1 MNDIA
6 SEVLRRLDSIEALI
20 NAPAREYLS
29 AEEAAGF
36 LGLSKQQLDI
46 HRMKGGGPA
55 FHKVGRRVLY
65 AVSDLRDWMAEHRRE
80 PLS

>member
-1 MNDIA
+1 MEADIL
-6 SEVLRRLDSIEALI
+6 ERLAAIEAKI
-20 NAPAREYLS
+20 GRPEREYLS

-46 HRMKGGGPA
+46 HRMNGGGPA

-65 AVSDLRDWMAEHRRE
+65 SVADLRAWMAGHRRE

>member
-1 MNDIA
+1 MEAEI
-6 SEVLRRLDSIEALI
+6 LQRLEAIEAKVGR
-20 NAPAREYLS
+20 PDREYLS

-36 LGLSKQQLDI
+36 VGLSKQQLDI
-46 HRMKGGGPA
+46 HRMNGGGPA

-65 AVSDLRDWMAEHRRE
+65 SVHDLRAWMASHRKE

>member
-1 MNDIA
+1 MQTEIL
-6 SEVLRRLDSIEALI
+6 ERLEAIEAKI
-20 NAPAREYLS
+20 GRPNREYLN
-29 AEEAAGF
+29 AEEAADF
-36 LGLSKQQLDI
+36 VGLSKQQLDI

-65 AVSDLRDWMAEHRRE
+65 AVADLRVWMAGHRRE